1 MELVGA
7 GVPVSAMSEAGLF
20 DKLIKVKYEIPNDK
34 PEMFGQ
40 YNQELDAM
48 CAELLEKQKPLN
60 AAKAEG
66 K

>member
-1 MELVGA
+1 M
-7 GVPVSAMSEAGLF
+7 
-20 DKLIKVKYEIPNDK
+20 EIPNDK

-48 CAELLEKQKPLN
+48 CAELLKKKPLN